1 MILGDAEVAL
11 NFLNLKENKFLFSF
25 WIKTLSLKYNNDR
38 FLLFISNLEI
48 ILIDNLIDLK
58 WNLKKKIADTKHFL
72 YIINCECVLH
82 WIKKFEWI
90 LKIAKKKCK
99 KKIEAF

>member
-11 NFLNLKENKFLFSF
+11 NFLNLKENKFLFFF

-58 WNLKKKIADTKHFL
+58 
-72 YIINCECVLH
+72 
-82 WIKKFEWI
+82 
-90 LKIAKKKCK
+90 
-99 KKIEAF
+99 

>member
-1 MILGDAEVAL
+1 MGNSYYFLINKSLRVMILGDAEVAL
-11 NFLNLKENKFLFSF
+11 NFLNLKENKFLFFF

-58 WNLKKKIADTKHFL
+58 
-72 YIINCECVLH
+72 
-82 WIKKFEWI
+82 
-90 LKIAKKKCK
+90 
-99 KKIEAF
+99 

>member
-1 MILGDAEVAL
+1 MGNSYYFLINKSLRVMILGDAEV
-11 NFLNLKENKFLFSF
+11 KFFEFERKQISFFF

-58 WNLKKKIADTKHFL
+58 
-72 YIINCECVLH
+72 
-82 WIKKFEWI
+82 
-90 LKIAKKKCK
+90 
-99 KKIEAF
+99 

>member
-1 MILGDAEVAL
+1 MILGDAEV
-11 NFLNLKENKFLFSF
+11 KFFEFERKQISFFFF

-58 WNLKKKIADTKHFL
+58 
-72 YIINCECVLH
+72 
-82 WIKKFEWI
+82 
-90 LKIAKKKCK
+90 
-99 KKIEAF
+99 

>member
-11 NFLNLKENKFLFSF
+11 NFLNLKENKFLFFFF

-58 WNLKKKIADTKHFL
+58 
-72 YIINCECVLH
+72 
-82 WIKKFEWI
+82 
-90 LKIAKKKCK
+90 
-99 KKIEAF
+99 

>member
-58 WNLKKKIADTKHFL
+58 
-72 YIINCECVLH
+72 
-82 WIKKFEWI
+82 
-90 LKIAKKKCK
+90 
-99 KKIEAF
+99 

>member
-1 MILGDAEVAL
+1 MILGDAEV
-11 NFLNLKENKFLFSF
+11 KFFEFERKQISFFF

-58 WNLKKKIADTKHFL
+58 
-72 YIINCECVLH
+72 
-82 WIKKFEWI
+82 
-90 LKIAKKKCK
+90 
-99 KKIEAF
+99 

>member
-1 MILGDAEVAL
+1 MGNSYYFLINKSLRVMILGDAEVAL

-58 WNLKKKIADTKHFL
+58 
-72 YIINCECVLH
+72 
-82 WIKKFEWI
+82 
-90 LKIAKKKCK
+90 
-99 KKIEAF
+99 

>member
-58 WNLKKKIADTKHFL
+58 WNLKKNSRYETFSA
-72 YIINCECVLH
+72 YY
-82 WIKKFEWI
+82 
-90 LKIAKKKCK
+90 
-99 KKIEAF
+99 

>member
-1 MILGDAEVAL
+1 MMQKL
-11 NFLNLKENKFLFSF
+11 NFLNLKENKFLFFF

-58 WNLKKKIADTKHFL
+58 
-72 YIINCECVLH
+72 
-82 WIKKFEWI
+82 
-90 LKIAKKKCK
+90 
-99 KKIEAF
+99 